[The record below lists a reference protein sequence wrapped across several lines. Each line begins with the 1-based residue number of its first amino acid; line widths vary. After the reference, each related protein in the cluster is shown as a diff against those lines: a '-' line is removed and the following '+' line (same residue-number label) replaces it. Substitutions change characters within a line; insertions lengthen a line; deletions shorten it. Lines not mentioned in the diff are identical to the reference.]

1 MLMLEMIIIYRFTLY
16 IVSFQ
21 QILQIVIQRLY
32 CKYNRCQN
40 DEKKNVVFSC
50 GVFF

>member
-40 DEKKNVVFSC
+40 AEKKNVVFSC